1 MNIVNPDEYS
11 LLNIA
16 EIIRSKIKPKLS
28 IIHKPLPS
36 DDPNRR
42 KPKISLAREKL
53 DWQPIIDFNE
63 GLAQT
68 IAYFQDKLKI
78 T

>member
-1 MNIVNPDEYS
+1 MNIVNPHEYS

-16 EIIRSKIKPKLS
+16 EIIRSKINPKLS
-28 IIHKPLPS
+28 IIHQPLPS

-53 DWQPIIDFNE
+53 DWQPKIDFNE

-68 IAYFQDKLKI
+68 IAYFQDKLKV